1 MIRQSDASAPGSAR
15 WRRWAIRVGV
25 ACLILEVTY
34 LIAGNLCL
42 RLEVLENF
50 INDKSEE
57 VFVSWES
64 GVTLFP
70 GHAALRGFEYRGQ
83 TTAGQTYIHLAE
95 AGGRVSL
102 IGLMFKTVD
111 LRGVDAED
119 VDFRYRDRID
129 YPCWSRD
136 SGRPFPGT
144 SANIEFFPEIP
155 GFENPPNPIPEE
167 IYSQESESDPWTVKL
182 SGARI
187 GGAVQFAH
195 NDIRINGEGSVKGGM
210 TIVLGESNAI
220 DRGVVRLGPAAVT
233 WASRMLTEDLDLSVD
248 LRVKPFPAVC
258 SEMPEIMAGTSGNVT
273 IAGSNP
279 DGLVMSVDALNPLV
293 PGQGVLS
300 IESGVGVLGGRFEK
314 RENKSV
320 SGRLDLVADDVI
332 LKRREIPLTGDLEM
346 HAVLTEG
353 DLAPR
358 TFDVSGSTFR
368 LDNIAQ
374 SGSSQKEQEKLEPW
388 YGHLEIEEGIVTFGT
403 PMTMDSHVRLQM
415 EDTRPV
421 LILLRKFTN
430 EMSWLK
436 LTRNVKGLDGTMDLG
451 FGKGY
456 LTVDDLNLTGENVE
470 ILGWVHI
477 RNQIK
482 NGRLF
487 TRRGARTAGVAFDDG
502 VGKVVTI
509 KSRTWFEEQDPVLR
523 GAVPLVGA
531 GDGIGVVVNT
541 TADARTY
548 LKVQRF
554 DVGDAH
560 GAADQVLCARS
571 R

>member
-1 MIRQSDASAPGSAR
+1 MIRQSDALAPGSAR
-15 WRRWAIRVGV
+15 WRRWAIRIGV
-25 ACLILEVTY
+25 ACLFLEVVY

-50 INDKSEE
+50 INDKPEE

-70 GHAALRGFEYRGQ
+70 GHATLRGFTYRGQ
-83 TTAGQTYIHLAE
+83 TTAGQTYIHLVE

-102 IGLMFKTVD
+102 IGLLSKTVD
-111 LRGVDAED
+111 LRGVDAVD
-119 VDFRYRDRID
+119 VDFRYRERVD
-129 YPCWSRD
+129 YPCWRED
-136 SGRPFPGT
+136 SGQPFPDT
-144 SANIEFFPEIP
+144 PANIEFFPEIP
-155 GFENPPNPIPEE
+155 GFENPPDPRPEE
-167 IYSQESESDPWTVKL
+167 IYSQEKEPHPWTVKL

-233 WASRMLTEDLDLSVD
+233 WASRELTEDMYLEADVG
-248 LRVKPFPAVC
+248 VKPFPAVC
-258 SEMPEIMAGTSGNVT
+258 AELPEIMAGTSGNLT
-273 IAGSNP
+273 IAGSNS
-279 DGLVMSVDALNPLV
+279 DGFAMNVEALTPLV

-300 IESGVGVLGGRFEK
+300 IESGTGQLGGRLEK
-314 RENKSV
+314 KENMSA
-320 SGRLDLVADDVI
+320 SGWLDLVADDVV
-332 LKRREIPLTGDLEM
+332 LKRREIPLHGDLEI
-346 HAVLTEG
+346 HVLLTEG
-353 DLAPR
+353 NVATG

-374 SGSSQKEQEKLEPW
+374 SGTSQIEQEKLDPW
-388 YGHLEIEEGIVTFGT
+388 YGHLEFEEGIVTFGT
-403 PMTMDSHVRLQM
+403 PMTLDSHVRLQM

-430 EMSWLK
+430 QMKWLNR
-436 LTRNVKGLDGTMDLG
+436 TRNIKGLDGTMDLD

-456 LTVDDLNLTGENVE
+456 LTVDGLSITGEGVE

-487 TRRGARTAGVAFDDG
+487 ARHGARSAGVAFDDG
-502 VGKVVTI
+502 VGKVVMI
-509 KSRTWFEEQDPVLR
+509 NSRRWFEKQEWPSTK
-523 GAVPLVGA
+523 
-531 GDGIGVVVNT
+531 DG
-541 TADARTY
+541 R
-548 LKVQRF
+548 
-554 DVGDAH
+554 
-560 GAADQVLCARS
+560 AADEENR
-571 R
+571 